1 MSQKTRDLDEIADE
15 LYTLKPDGFAAARD
29 EQVKKARADGD
40 KALAIEL
47 GKLRKPTQ
55 SAWLVNMLWRDQRDV
70 METLFDLS
78 QELGDA
84 QSGASGDLLRELTAQ
99 RRALESALV
108 QRARGIAQ
116 KEGVN
121 VTPEMER
128 DVQETLAAALA
139 QPELADEVRTGR
151 LVKPLEYA
159 GFGTFPT
166 TATATPKRAAAAK
179 EPTPIRKP
187 QDDERAKKL
196 REQAERRLQ
205 EARDAAD
212 DTARDL
218 AEYTRAA
225 ESAQQRTKEMQQQLE
240 QLQRQ
245 VREVE
250 RDVAA
255 AERAEREAKRR
266 WEQAQQENE
275 TAQKRV
281 KEAEAGLN
289 A

>member
-1 MSQKTRDLDEIADE
+1 
-15 LYTLKPDGFAAARD
+15 
-29 EQVKKARADGD
+29 
-40 KALAIEL
+40 
-47 GKLRKPTQ
+47 
-55 SAWLVNMLWRDQRDV
+55 LVNMLWRDQRDV

-108 QRARGIAQ
+108 QRARGIAE

-139 QPELADEVRTGR
+139 QPEMADEVRTGR

-166 TATATPKRAAAAK
+166 TTTAATPKREGAAK

-212 DTARDL
+212 DAARDL
-218 AEYTRAA
+218 AEVTRAA
-225 ESAQQRTKEMQQQLE
+225 ESAQQRTRELNQQLE

-245 VREVE
+245 VREME
-250 RDVAA
+250 RDIAA

-275 TAQKRV
+275 AAQKRV
-281 KEAEAGLN
+281 KEAEAGLKS
-289 A
+289 